1 MVNGL
6 ELGHHIGHEG
16 LTAEAWLHRH
26 HQDHV
31 AQLQVGEAASA
42 GVPGFK
48 ARAGRTPSARCAPEL
63 PECPPCVRFQMDRQ
77 DGRTGLAE
85 AIYIPDG
92 PVNHEMDVQRQL
104 GNPGNGLDHRHANG
118 QIRDKDRP

>member
-1 MVNGL
+1 
-6 ELGHHIGHEG
+6 
-16 LTAEAWLHRH
+16 
-26 HQDHV
+26 
-31 AQLQVGEAASA
+31 
-42 GVPGFK
+42 
-48 ARAGRTPSARCAPEL
+48 
-63 PECPPCVRFQMDRQ
+63 MDRQ

-118 QIRDKDRP
+118 QIRDKETVHDVYMNVICAGPGDGPKISLQVDKIRREDGGGHHSHDKAS